1 MTVYQ
6 NSAARQAAAI
16 RAHARRGVWRRVT
29 AWAGV
34 NPQARRA
41 DAQAALWAHGAKGEA
56 ATVRLLRPLEGMG
69 WGIRHDLA
77 LPRSGANLDHVLIA
91 PHGRLVVVLDTK
103 TWHRGRTTR
112 LVRGRVQ
119 CGDEDRH
126 KRVADVGGYAQR
138 VQLALAM
145 PGVTVLPLL
154 VVHGSP
160 VAGGH
165 LDVKVEGF
173 EEPVY
178 VLGTDWLMPTLTAS
192 GRKAPAD
199 PQRAAALV
207 RRVDEI
213 LPRYAK

>member
-1 MTVYQ
+1 M
-6 NSAARQAAAI
+6 
-16 RAHARRGVWRRVT
+16 
-29 AWAGV
+29 

-41 DAQAALWAHGAKGEA
+41 DAQAALWDQGGKGEA
-56 ATVRLLRPLEGMG
+56 ATVRLLRPLEALG

-103 TWHRGRTTR
+103 TWRRNWTTA
-112 LVRGRVQ
+112 LVRGRVH

-126 KRVADVGGYAQR
+126 KKVVDVAGYARR
-138 VQLALAM
+138 VGQVLAV

-165 LDVKVEGF
+165 LDVWVEGF

-192 GRKAPAD
+192 GRKAAAD
-199 PQRAAALV
+199 PRRAEALV
-207 RRVDEI
+207 RRVDQV
-213 LPRYAK
+213 LLRYAK